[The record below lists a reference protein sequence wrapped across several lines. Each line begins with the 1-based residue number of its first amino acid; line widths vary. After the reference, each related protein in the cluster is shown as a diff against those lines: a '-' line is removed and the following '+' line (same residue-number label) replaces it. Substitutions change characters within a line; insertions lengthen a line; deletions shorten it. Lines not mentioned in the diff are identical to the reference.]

1 MHGIISRKDIYV
13 SSCSVKNMAYTTR
26 NIYFVQCYN
35 VIILLI
41 LKRCYYSFWVMSKK
55 QNIALQANRRI
66 YYLIPRSLTV
76 NRRNSYFWLKYHDY
90 FSKEKVWKATNLIV
104 KLKQTQKQMH
114 YTKLFYYSESVLKV
128 VLFQNFNFSLLSV
141 YGLMH
146 GQNLLY

>member
-1 MHGIISRKDIYV
+1 MFWHTNLASINSPYNQLEYIEVLYQNITNEFQKIFASWVLRPLTGFRNSSKIQNLWPGDAEEVHGIISRKDIYV

-76 NRRNSYFWLKYHDY
+76 NRRNSYFWLKYHD
-90 FSKEKVWKATNLIV
+90 
-104 KLKQTQKQMH
+104 
-114 YTKLFYYSESVLKV
+114 
-128 VLFQNFNFSLLSV
+128 
-141 YGLMH
+141 
-146 GQNLLY
+146 